1 MNNNVPKRNQPMFKH
16 TGVGTTQEVTRRR
29 YQPAAIFVATVAAV
43 LATFSVNGGAQT
55 TSGVS
60 EAIRLEISQERLR
73 EIDAESRAQLA
84 TQKKRTSA
92 LPGIALK
99 TQSMMDSKFVQADK
113 DQRMSVKVTFADGA
127 ARDTAMAKMAPGRLE
142 GKFSFENA
150 LRLRLNTAELA
161 ALSAAGGVVATSV
174 TAPGLEGNGRGSRLT
189 AGDALLRTAG
199 ARQRFGVDGRNISV
213 CVISDGVDTR
223 AAAQATG
230 DLPSQI
236 EVCPQSPGSG
246 DEGTAMLEIV
256 HDLAPA
262 AKLAFCSPKNTDLFD
277 AIVWSAVGANGGKGC
292 DVIVDDIFNLTFPR
306 FQVGREESV
315 INRIVTE
322 LGKTYV
328 TIAGN
333 LANGNYRRYF
343 VDADPS
349 GRTADAGFHDF
360 GRAAG
365 GASSIGLPVVVQ
377 AGGESVVTLQW
388 SEPFTRARIDL
399 RATAVRQGGAPIDAA
414 DSPFELQFDR
424 DFPQNGDGEPQ
435 ELLAVRNKTNEDQV
449 FFILVKKQ
457 TPGFEPIEISLVNN
471 SQLGSF
477 FLSSIRTPDFGIIGH
492 NGAEKA
498 ITVAA
503 VNPDDGTLSTIRPYS
518 SRGPML
524 TRFDVNGNTRF
535 AFTFKPDV
543 TATDG
548 VAVTGAGGFANPF
561 FGTSAAAPHVAGIA
575 ALLLN
580 QTPQTDTKRSLQ
592 FSAADRGPPG
602 VDYSWGYGVVDATRA
617 IEYSRYFR
625 SAKTKATSR
634 SDAFADSIA
643 QEANR
648 EVQQALKRRSATDLS
663 ATP

>member
-1 MNNNVPKRNQPMFKH
+1 MFKQLA
-16 TGVGTTQEVTRRR
+16 TT
-29 YQPAAIFVATVAAV
+29 PAEAVKRKRPPPAIRFASALSAV
-43 LATFSVNGGAQT
+43 LIMFSVNGGAQST
-55 TSGVS
+55 DGPGAAT
-60 EAIRLEISQERLR
+60 RLDISPERLR
-73 EIDAESRAQLA
+73 EIDQGAIALTA
-84 TQKKRTSA
+84 AQKKRATA
-92 LPGIALK
+92 MPGIDRKAQLL
-99 TQSMMDSKFVQADK
+99 MDAGGPEGTR
-113 DQRMSVKVTFADGA
+113 QRMSVKVTFIDAA
-127 ARDTAMAKMAPGRLE
+127 ARDAALAKMAPESVE
-142 GKFSFENA
+142 GKFAFENA
-150 LRLRLNTAELA
+150 ARVRVNATELA
-161 ALSAAGGVVATSV
+161 AMSATGGVVSTSV
-174 TAPGLEGNGRGSRLT
+174 MLPGLEGNGQGSRLT
-189 AGDALLRTAG
+189 VGDALLRAAN

-292 DVIVDDIFNLTFPR
+292 DVIVDDIFNLGFPR
-306 FQVGREESV
+306 FQTGREENV

-333 LANGNYRRYF
+333 LATGNYRRYF

-349 GRTADAGFHDF
+349 GRTANAGFHDF

-365 GASSIGLPVVVQ
+365 GAPSIGLPVVVA

-388 SEPFTRARIDL
+388 SEPFTRARIDF
-399 RATAVRQGGAPIDAA
+399 RATAVRQGGAAIDGA
-414 DSPFELQFDR
+414 DSPFELAFDR

-457 TPGFEPIEISLVNN
+457 TRSFEPLEISLVNN

-477 FLSSIRTPDFGIIGH
+477 FQANLRTPDFGIIGH
-492 NGAEKA
+492 NGAAKA

-503 VNPDDGTLSTIRPYS
+503 VNPDDGTLSAIRPYS

-524 TRFDVNGNTRF
+524 TRFDVDGNTRF

-548 VAVTGAGGFANPF
+548 VAVTGAGGFPSPF

-580 QTPQTDTKRSLQ
+580 KTPQTDTKSTLQ

-602 VDYSWGYGVVDATRA
+602 ADYSWGFGVVDATRA
-617 IEYSRYFR
+617 IEFSRYFR
-625 SAKTKATSR
+625 SAKTTTTTTS
-634 SDAFADSIA
+634 SPEAFANSIVI
-643 QEANR
+643 EANR
-648 EVQQALKRRSATDLS
+648 NVQEALKRRAAAEISVS
-663 ATP
+663 P